1 MKNEIGG
8 DVFMKCS
15 QCGIEFE
22 GKFCPECGTK
32 TEATAEVMA
41 ANQKTFSQPAVSEVT
56 KTKKKKPFYLRW
68 WFILLAIVLILILAL
83 FLSGRG
89 EKIHWS
95 DLVLGGALPEPPVTR
110 GEIQDDSFEEL
121 WVDINNLSAK
131 QYADYIE
138 SCKNMGFSVDAKT
151 TSYSYDAYN
160 KAGYKLHLYYY
171 ESDEQLMIQLD
182 KPMDLADITWP
193 TSMAGKQLPAP
204 KSTIGKFSYEYEDNF
219 FVYIGNTSKA
229 DYTEYVNACS
239 QKGFNVD
246 YSKGDNYYYAD
257 NTNGWHISLKY
268 EGNNVMSIDIDSPSD
283 ETAYTTKVTTTKTT
297 TTNSVNNI
305 GISADFK
312 AAMDSYESFMDEY
325 IAFMKKY
332 KDNPSDLSL
341 LTDYADYMSKYADFV
356 EDFEGWEDEDMN
368 AAELSYYLDVQTRV
382 SKKLLEVAQ

>member
-1 MKNEIGG
+1 
-8 DVFMKCS
+8 MKCG

-32 TEATAEVMA
+32 TEATAGVMA
-41 ANQKTFSQPAVSEVT
+41 ANQTNCSQPAISEVA
-56 KTKKKKPFYLRW
+56 KPKKKKPFYLRW
-68 WFILLAIVLILILAL
+68 WFILLSVVLILIFAL
-83 FLSGRG
+83 SLSGRG

-95 DLVLGGALPEPPVTR
+95 DLVLGDAIPEPPVTR

-131 QYADYIE
+131 QYAEYIE
-138 SCKNMGFSVDAKT
+138 SCKNMGFSVDAEM

-160 KAGYKLHLYYY
+160 ETGYKLHLYYY

-257 NTNGWHISLKY
+257 NTKGWHVSLKY
-268 EGNNVMSIDIDSPSD
+268 EGNNVMSIDIDSPSE
-283 ETAYTTKVTTTKTT
+283 ETAYTTKDTTTKATT
-297 TTNSVNNI
+297 TSSVNNT

-325 IAFMKKY
+325 VAFMKKY
-332 KDNPSDLSL
+332 KDNPSNLSL
-341 LTDYADYMSKYADFV
+341 LTDYADYMSKYADFA
-356 EDFEGWEDEDMN
+356 EDFEQWEDEDMN